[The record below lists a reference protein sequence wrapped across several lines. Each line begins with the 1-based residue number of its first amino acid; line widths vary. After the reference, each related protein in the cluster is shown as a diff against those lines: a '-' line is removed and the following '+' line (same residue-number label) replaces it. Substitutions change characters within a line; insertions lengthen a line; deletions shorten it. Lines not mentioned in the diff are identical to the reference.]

1 MNEIKQENIV
11 RIYDKKL
18 LERLNKMYA
27 ERKGIVYTSK
37 NNFLNDILQVGIQT
51 YEKQEKDNWAIQHEK
66 QTLLDAIHAHTKR
79 MNYFI
84 KFSKPFIKST
94 FANCE
99 ITQKLLAILFNEF
112 FKHKSYEE
120 RSQFMDS
127 IEKES
132 KLLDCFE
139 KMKKE
144 LLDVYDYRVEENE
157 KKKANEVV
165 QEKSANSEDMQ
176 FLNDEILQLQKM
188 LDETEN

>member
-1 MNEIKQENIV
+1 MDEIKQENIV

-37 NNFLNDILQVGIQT
+37 NNFLNDILQIGIQT
-51 YEKQEKDNWAIQHEK
+51 FEKQEKDNWAIQNEK
-66 QTLLDAIHAHTKR
+66 QTLLDAIHEHTKR

-94 FANCE
+94 YANCE
-99 ITQKLLAILFNEF
+99 ITQKLLTILFNDF
-112 FKHKSYEE
+112 LKNKTDEE
-120 RSQFMDS
+120 QSHLMDD

-132 KLLDCFE
+132 KLLNYFE

-144 LLDVYDYRVEENE
+144 LLDVYDYKVEVNE
-157 KKKANEVV
+157 KKKEPEVV
-165 QEKSANSEDMQ
+165 QADQEKLENLQ
-176 FLNDEILQLQKM
+176 KLNDEILQLQKM
-188 LDETEN
+188 LDDEQ